1 MMSRVE
7 KFGSSRGKGHQEQAA
22 GLAPRNAT
30 DTNAEALPPRRK
42 KHPSNVQKVTKW
54 YYNALF
60 LLFVCLV
67 AGLFWYGIRFTD

>member
-7 KFGSSRGKGHQEQAA
+7 KFGSSRGRRQHEQAA
-22 GLAPRNAT
+22 VQPGNAT

-42 KHPSNVQKVTKW
+42 VHPSSVQKVTKW
-54 YYNALF
+54 YYNLLF

-67 AGLFWYGIRFTD
+67 AGLFWYGLRFTE